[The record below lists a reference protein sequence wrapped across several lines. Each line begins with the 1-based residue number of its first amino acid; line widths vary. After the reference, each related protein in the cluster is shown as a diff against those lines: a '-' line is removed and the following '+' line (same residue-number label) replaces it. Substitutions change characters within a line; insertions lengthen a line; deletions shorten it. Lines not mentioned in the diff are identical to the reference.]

1 MKLLYPI
8 ITLFLFNSCS
18 FDNKSGIWKNN
29 NEISNKKIVSVFKDF
44 KKIKSSNEIF
54 DKTVKVDRE
63 FKFKIN
69 NPSVSLSWKDKFY
82 SPNNNL
88 KNFKYNERNNIILK
102 TKKLTKNQVDSYIL
116 YNNNNLIFSDI
127 KGNIIVF
134 SIAKNK
140 FISKFNFYKKKY
152 KNIKKSLNLIIDR
165 NIIYASDNIGYI
177 YAYDYV
183 SNKIL
188 WAKNFKIPFRSNVK
202 LFSNKIAISNQNNEF
217 FILEKET
224 GNLVKLIPTEETAIN
239 NLFINNIS
247 LSNKDIFF
255 LNTYGSLYSINKE
268 NFNFNWFINLNKTLD
283 LNLSDLFY
291 GSEVL
296 YYDDKI
302 IVSSNDSF
310 FILNSKN
317 GSIIKKKNYSTDI
330 NFLINNNYIF
340 LVSKNNYLISMSLK
354 DGEIIY
360 SHEINQKVGE
370 YLNTKKKN
378 LKVKNMMMIN
388 NNIFLFLE
396 NSYVIKFNLR
406 GEINDVLKLPSY
418 LRSNPIIIDN
428 SLMYLN
434 NKNKLLIVD

>member
-1 MKLLYPI
+1 M
-8 ITLFLFNSCS
+8 
-18 FDNKSGIWKNN
+18 
-29 NEISNKKIVSVFKDF
+29 F
-44 KKIKSSNEIF
+44 KKNISLLLKEI
-54 DKTVKVDRE
+54 
-63 FKFKIN
+63 
-69 NPSVSLSWKDKFY
+69 
-82 SPNNNL
+82 
-88 KNFKYNERNNIILK
+88 
-102 TKKLTKNQVDSYIL
+102 
-116 YNNNNLIFSDI
+116 
-127 KGNIIVF
+127 
-134 SIAKNK
+134 
-140 FISKFNFYKKKY
+140 
-152 KNIKKSLNLIIDR
+152 
-165 NIIYASDNIGYI
+165 
-177 YAYDYV
+177 
-183 SNKIL
+183 
-188 WAKNFKIPFRSNVK
+188 
-202 LFSNKIAISNQNNEF
+202 
-217 FILEKET
+217 
-224 GNLVKLIPTEETAIN
+224 
-239 NLFINNIS
+239 LFINNIS

-291 GSEVL
+291 GSEIL

-396 NSYVIKFNLR
+396 NSYVIKLNLR
-406 GEINDVLKLPSY
+406 GEIKDVLKLPSY
-418 LRSNPIIIDN
+418 LRSNPIIINN

>member
-54 DKTVKVDRE
+54 DKTVEVDRE

-82 SPNNNL
+82 SPNNSL

-102 TKKLTKNQVDSYIL
+102 TKKLTKNQVNNYIL
-116 YNNNNLIFSDI
+116 YNDDNLIFSDI

-134 SIAKNK
+134 SITQNK
-140 FISKFNFYKKKY
+140 IISKYNFYKKKY
-152 KNIKKSLNLIIDR
+152 KNIKKSLNLIIDQ
-165 NIIYASDNIGYI
+165 NIIYTSDNIGYI

-224 GNLVKLIPTEETAIN
+224 GNLVKLIPTEETSIN

-291 GSEVL
+291 GSEIL

-340 LVSKNNYLISMSLK
+340 LVSKNNYLISMRLK

-406 GEINDVLKLPSY
+406 GEIKDLLKLPSY
-418 LRSNPIIIDN
+418 LGSNPIIIDN

>member
-29 NEISNKKIVSVFKDF
+29 DEISNKKIVSVFKDF

-54 DKTVKVDRE
+54 DRTVKVDRE

-69 NPSVSLSWKDKFY
+69 KPSASLSWKDKFY

-116 YNNNNLIFSDI
+116 YNDNNLIFSDI

-134 SIAKNK
+134 SIAQNK
-140 FISKFNFYKKKY
+140 IISKFNFYQKKY
-152 KNIKKSLNLIIDR
+152 KNIKKSLNLIIDQ
-165 NIIYASDNIGYI
+165 NIIYTSDNIGYI

-224 GNLVKLIPTEETAIN
+224 GNLVKLIPTEETTIN

-268 NFNFNWFINLNKTLD
+268 NFNFNWFVNLNKTLD

-291 GSEVL
+291 GSEIL

-396 NSYVIKFNLR
+396 NSYVIKLNLR
-406 GEINDVLKLPSY
+406 GEIKDVLKLPSY
-418 LRSNPIIIDN
+418 LRSNPIIINN